1 MMVPAGNE
9 VVVIFGPAGK
19 LMVIE
24 RARVANCPK
33 VSVTLTVKLKV
44 P

>member
-1 MMVPAGNE
+1 MLPPGSGE
-9 VVVIFGPAGK
+9 VVVIFSGGGM
-19 LMVIE
+19 LIVIDS
-24 RARVANCPK
+24 ARVANCPK

>member
-1 MMVPAGNE
+1 MVPAGS
-9 VVVIFGPAGK
+9 VVIVIFGEAGK

-24 RARVANCPK
+24 KARVATCPK
-33 VSVTLTVKLKV
+33 VSVTLTVKGKV

>member
-1 MMVPAGNE
+1 M
-9 VVVIFGPAGK
+9 VVVIFGGAGK

-24 RARVANCPK
+24 RARSANCPK

>member
-1 MMVPAGNE
+1 MVAAGSE
-9 VVVIFGPAGK
+9 VVVIFGEAGK
-19 LMVIE
+19 LIVIE

-33 VSVTLTVKLKV
+33 VSVALTVKLEV

>member
-1 MMVPAGNE
+1 MVPAGSE
-9 VVVIFGPAGK
+9 VIVIFGPAGK

-24 RARVANCPK
+24 RAWVANCPK